1 MAAPRTLAGV
11 RQAMRTTITAALM
24 LGASLALPCVQVAQA
39 QDQPFAERIATAVP
53 QGYCSLDPKRPQEA
67 QMLDQQQKLQQPQSA
82 LLLMFVDC
90 KDLEQLRAG
99 GGVNQQRYGTLVI
112 LPHRSAVNAT
122 RSEFVA
128 AVAKQ
133 YSPTDLDAIKR
144 QLADQGQ
151 PSTGAR
157 VLGVLKQDDRAVY
170 LGVAVD
176 SVSVDG
182 KQVPAGIVGV
192 TAVTLLSGAPVS
204 LNLYQVKG
212 GADAV
217 PGLLADQQHYVE
229 ALLAANAAP
238 AAAPSPATPSRP
250 GVGSIDLQ
258 SPALQV
264 AVIAGLVL
272 FVAIVASLTLRRR
285 KRPSVAPKEPI
296 PPA

>member
-1 MAAPRTLAGV
+1 
-11 RQAMRTTITAALM
+11 MRTAITAALM
-24 LGASLALPCVQVAQA
+24 LGASLALPCAQVAQA
-39 QDQPFAERIATAVP
+39 QEQPFAERIVTAVP

-82 LLLMFVDC
+82 LVLMFLDC

-99 GGVNQQRYGTLVI
+99 GSVNQQRYGTLLV
-112 LPHRSAVNAT
+112 LPHRSAITAT
-122 RSEFVA
+122 RADFVA
-128 AVAKQ
+128 VVAKQ
-133 YSPTDLDAIKR
+133 YSPTDLDTIKR

-151 PSTGAR
+151 PSTAAGTAR

-170 LGVAVD
+170 LGVVVD
-176 SVSVDG
+176 SISVDG

-192 TAVTLLSGAPVS
+192 TAVTLLNGAPVS
-204 LNLYQVKG
+204 LNLYQVNG

-217 PGLLADQQHYVE
+217 PGLMADQQHYVE

-238 AAAPSPATPSRP
+238 AAPSPAAPSPLVTSGP
-250 GVGSIDLQ
+250 GMGSIDLQ

-272 FVAIVASLTLRRR
+272 LVAIVAALTLRRR
-285 KRPSVAPKEPI
+285 KRPPVAPKEPI